1 VAGPADRAQHRG
13 QHVEDDDEREGTAA
27 MTEMLLPADFFG
39 FQSLLPEEEQKD
51 LLALREFLAA
61 EIKPR
66 VNAAWAAA
74 EFPHDLIPRI
84 AEADIVGRS
93 YDWEG
98 RPRASRLF
106 TGFQAMELSRVDPS
120 MATFL
125 GVHNGLAMGSIM
137 ILGSEE
143 QRQRWIPSMMRLETI
158 GAFGLT
164 EPEGGS
170 DVARG
175 MRTTARRD
183 GDSWVLNGAKRW
195 IGNGTFADVVVVF
208 ARDVDD
214 DQVKTFVVEKGTPG
228 FTATKIEDKFS
239 LRTVQNADLAFADCR
254 IPAANKLADGNS
266 FKDVNKVLKVTR
278 GGVAWS
284 GVGCQLG
291 AYEVALAYAKER
303 HQFGKPIGGFQ
314 LVQDLLARM
323 LGNVTASL
331 GMTVRLSQ
339 LQETDDLRDDQ
350 ASLAKSYVTARG
362 RETVAWARELFGG
375 NGIVLDHDV
384 IRFFADAEALYSY
397 EGTRQM
403 NTLIVGRSITG
414 LSAFT

>member
-1 VAGPADRAQHRG
+1 
-13 QHVEDDDEREGTAA
+13 
-27 MTEMLLPADFFG
+27 MTSDLLLPADFFG
-39 FQSLLPEEEQKD
+39 YESLLPEHEQKD
-51 LLALREFLAA
+51 LIALREFLTS
-61 EIKPR
+61 EVKPR

-74 EFPHDLIPRI
+74 EFPMDLIPRF
-84 AEADIVGRS
+84 AEADVVGRP
-93 YDWEG
+93 YDWDG

-106 TGFQAMELSRVDPS
+106 TGFQAMELARVDPS
-120 MATFL
+120 MSTFV
-125 GVHNGLAMGSIM
+125 GVHSGLAMGSIYV
-137 ILGSEE
+137 LGSEE
-143 QRQRWIPSMMRLETI
+143 QRQRWLPSMMRLETI

-183 GDSWVLNGAKRW
+183 GDGWVLNGAKRW

-214 DQVKTFVVEKGTPG
+214 DQVKTFLVEKGTPG
-228 FTATKIEDKFS
+228 FTATKIEDKFA
-239 LRTVQNADLAFADCR
+239 LRTVQNADLTFTDCR
-254 IPAANKLADGNS
+254 IPGENKLAGGNS
-266 FKDVNKVLKVTR
+266 FKDVNKVLKETR
-278 GGVAWS
+278 AGVAWA

-291 AYEVALAYAKER
+291 AYEAAVAYAKER
-303 HQFGKPIGGFQ
+303 EQFGRPIGGFQ

-323 LGNVTASL
+323 LGNITASM

-339 LQETDDLRDDQ
+339 LQEAGRLRDDQ
-350 ASLAKSYVTARG
+350 AALAKSYVTSRG
-362 RETVAWARELFGG
+362 RETVAWARELLGG
-375 NGIVLDHDV
+375 NGIVLEHDV

-397 EGTRQM
+397 EGTREM

-414 LSAFT
+414 LSAFV